1 MGLSKRMMAQ
11 TKLAPAHT
19 SSAELFRTA
28 EVARILNVSPHR
40 VRELVRAGLCR
51 PAREGRYYR
60 YSFQDLVLLR
70 TARGLLQQNVPG
82 RRVRRALRELTKQLP
97 QGRSPTGVKIYA
109 DGAHVTVRFGSTA
122 WHPENK
128 QMVFLFEV
136 DQLARDARVV
146 APAQP
151 KGKAPAAVSSESAR
165 SATLWF
171 ERALLLEE
179 RHDVVGAAAAYRRAL
194 DFDSTLADAYINLG
208 RLVHQ
213 GGDPREAARL
223 YHNALE
229 HAPDD
234 PIAHYNLALALEDQ
248 DHRQEAIAHYEQA
261 VTAAPDFADA
271 HFNLSRLYERMSM
284 HRQAVR
290 HLLVYKKLTES

>member
-1 MGLSKRMMAQ
+1 MMAQ
-11 TKLAPAHT
+11 TAKLAPEEAP
-19 SSAELFRTA
+19 SGKLFGTA

-40 VRELVRAGLCR
+40 IRELVRAGLCR
-51 PAREGRYYR
+51 PARRGRYYR

-70 TARGLLQQNVPG
+70 TARGLLQQKIPG
-82 RRVRRALRELTKQLP
+82 RRVRRALRELSKQLP
-97 QGRSPTGVKIYA
+97 HGRSATGVKIYA
-109 DGAHVTVRFGSTA
+109 DGAHVAVRYGSTA
-122 WHPENK
+122 WHPHSK

-146 APAQP
+146 APAHP
-151 KGKAPAAVSSESAR
+151 KGKTPAVLHSERTR
-165 SATLWF
+165 SAALWF

-179 RHDVVGAAAAYRRAL
+179 RHDVVGAASAYRRAL
-194 DFDSTLADAYINLG
+194 DFDSSMADAYINLG

-223 YHNALE
+223 YHNALV
-229 HAPDD
+229 HAPND

-248 DHRQEAIAHYEQA
+248 DHRQEAITHYEEA
-261 VTAAPDFADA
+261 VNAAPDFADA